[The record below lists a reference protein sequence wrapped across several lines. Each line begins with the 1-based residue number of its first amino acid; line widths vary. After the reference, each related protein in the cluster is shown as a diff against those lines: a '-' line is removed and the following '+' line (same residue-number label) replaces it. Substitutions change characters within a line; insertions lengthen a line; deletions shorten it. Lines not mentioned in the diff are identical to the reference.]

1 MEKVNSFFTYAK
13 DYLKSSTSNVK
24 SSIPN
29 SYLNDEFKKLTSMQ
43 NLQKNQ
49 FQLLMYIVFF
59 ILIIIFAIILHF
71 LSKNKNF
78 LQSNMFNTLYLILF
92 PLLVI
97 ITLIVFLK
105 KEREKFRFFGI
116 MFLLILVVYGTVSV
130 NNYIDTFSVDNK
142 YYVNILF
149 QITTLIIILLGFTI
163 FYNIFS
169 ERIRRLTGVTGFIA
183 NFILFIPCLIN
194 DFFEYIKEQWKLT
207 SSVVFIILL
216 FEIVFILLFLYL
228 PKLMKTQVV
237 EKGKVLQ
244 HEPVFL
250 NKEKIIANS
259 DDLPKTKFMQHQTN
273 KDEATGEIINKHNK
287 NYTLFMWIYLNP
299 HDPSNVPKNIFS
311 YGNVDCYKPKIEYIG
326 TNNSGENY
334 EQKDKFKITFTKISE
349 TQKYETYVDVV
360 NQKWNLF
367 AFNYTDL
374 GADLFI
380 NGELVRSIT
389 FSNNIPSYSNQDKII
404 IGSSDYLDGSI
415 CNVTYSKKV
424 YSKEEIAR
432 YYNILFNKNPPLNY
446 II

>member
-1 MEKVNSFFTYAK
+1 MEKVNSFFTSAK
-13 DYLKSSTSNVK
+13 EYLKSSTSNVK
-24 SSIPN
+24 STIPS

-43 NLQKNQ
+43 MLQKNQ
-49 FQLLMYIVFF
+49 LQLLLYIIFF
-59 ILIIIFAIILHF
+59 ILVITFAIILHF
-71 LSKNKNF
+71 LSVDKNF
-78 LQSNMFNTLYLILF
+78 LESNLFNTLYLIFF
-92 PLLVI
+92 PLLLI
-97 ITLIVFLK
+97 ICLIVFLK
-105 KEREKFRFFGI
+105 KEKEKLRFFGI
-116 MFLLILVVYGTVSV
+116 MFLLILIIYGTVSV

-149 QITTLIIILLGFTI
+149 QITTLVIILLGFTI

-169 ERIRRLTGVTGFIA
+169 ERIRRLTGVAGFIT

-194 DFFEYIKEQWKLT
+194 DFFEYIKQEWSLT
-207 SSVVFIILL
+207 PSVVFILLL

-244 HEPVFL
+244 HKPVFL
-250 NKEKIIANS
+250 DKERIIANS
-259 DDLPKTKFMQHQTN
+259 DDLPKSEFVQHQE
-273 KDEATGEIINKHNK
+273 DSDDATGEIINEHNK

-311 YGNVDCYKPKIEYIG
+311 YGNIECYKPKIEYVG
-326 TNNSGENY
+326 TNNSGENF

-349 TQKYETYVDVV
+349 TEKYETYVDVT

-367 AFNYTDL
+367 AFNYTNL
-374 GADLFI
+374 GADLLI
-380 NGELVRSIT
+380 NGELVRSMT

-404 IGSSDYLDGSI
+404 IGSNDYLDGSI